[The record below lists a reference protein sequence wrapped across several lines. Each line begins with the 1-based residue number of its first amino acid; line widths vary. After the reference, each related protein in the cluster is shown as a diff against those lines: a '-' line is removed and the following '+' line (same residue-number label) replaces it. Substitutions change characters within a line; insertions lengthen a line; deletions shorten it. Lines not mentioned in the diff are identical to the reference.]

1 VGHVL
6 VAMWFVFFDLKWVV
20 VHGVMRDI
28 SVNKLTSAG
37 CGVKI
42 WVCPILRFSSL
53 RGGGGGGGGGVGLFC
68 CFYAFTSICSENM

>member
-37 CGVKI
+37 CSVKI

-53 RGGGGGGGGGVGLFC
+53 GGGGGGWVILLLL
-68 CFYAFTSICSENM
+68 CFYINL